1 MAQQTTLQAI
11 WEAVIHPLWQEQYG
25 SNRSLPELHTMD
37 DYFYCY
43 RKLVNVR
50 PPAPMPDEWIA
61 QQNKVLGAYNQPT
74 TELAA
79 LTSIREFENGS
90 QLYLWQG
97 DITALVVDGI
107 VNAANSQLEGCY
119 LPGHNCIDNVIHSKA
134 GIQLRQDCHE
144 LIQEQGRKEPVGR
157 AKLTPAYNLPS
168 NYVLHTVGPNVR
180 GKQVGKMHRD
190 LLANCYQQCLLLATE
205 QSLTSLAFCCIS
217 TGEFGFPQQ
226 EAAEIAIQEVTTFL
240 GKHTEPM
247 QVVFNVFTD
256 KDKEIYERLLT
267 AKGDDSDDAK

>member
-1 MAQQTTLQAI
+1 MEQQTTLQTT
-11 WEAVIHPLWQEQYG
+11 WEAVIRPLWQEQYG
-25 SNRSLPELHTMD
+25 NNRPLPELHTVD

-50 PPAPMPDEWIA
+50 PPAPMSDEWMA

-79 LTSIREFENGS
+79 LTPVREFKNGS

-134 GIQLRQDCHE
+134 GIQLRQDCHQ
-144 LIQEQGRKEPVGR
+144 LVQKQGRKEPVGR

-168 NYVLHTVGPNVR
+168 NYVLHTVGPNVH
-180 GKQVGKMHRD
+180 GKQVGQLHRD
-190 LLANCYQQCLLLATE
+190 LLANCYQHCLLAAVDHSLA
-205 QSLTSLAFCCIS
+205 SLAFCCIA

-240 GKHTEPM
+240 TKHTEPM

-267 AKGDDSDDAK
+267 AGGDDSDDTT